1 MKIETL
7 FKRLQAAGLD
17 AEYIQL
23 YGPGGS
29 AAGTIVK
36 GICVNHNY
44 RGYYPTREA
53 LEAHEAASN
62 AAYKAGYHAEPRGC
76 YTATYIWRRE
86 TA

>member
-1 MKIETL
+1 MKIGTL

-44 RGYYPTREA
+44 RGYYP
-53 LEAHEAASN
+53 
-62 AAYKAGYHAEPRGC
+62 AEPRGC